1 MMSDI
6 ITVFTIILISP
17 ITFPNLQLEVLARTQ
32 TQEWLCPFDDVM
44 YVVVFWAAMTNVNVT
59 RE

>member
-32 TQEWLCPFDDVM
+32 TQEWLCPFDDVR
-44 YVVVFWAAMTNVNVT
+44 YVVVLWAAMTNVNVT

>member
-32 TQEWLCPFDDVM
+32 TQEWLCPFDDVR